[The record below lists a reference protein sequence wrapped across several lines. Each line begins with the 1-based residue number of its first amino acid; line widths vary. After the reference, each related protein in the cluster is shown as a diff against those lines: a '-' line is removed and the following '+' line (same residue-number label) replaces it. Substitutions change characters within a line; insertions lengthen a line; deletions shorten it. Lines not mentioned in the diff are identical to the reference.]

1 MRGLPKVLV
10 MSLLWY
16 SVEKMELVIYSLSA
30 GEKRDDEVY
39 LVALL
44 CYEVLATVVIVT
56 SN

>member
-1 MRGLPKVLV
+1 

-30 GEKRDDEVY
+30 EEKRDNEAY

-56 SN
+56 CN